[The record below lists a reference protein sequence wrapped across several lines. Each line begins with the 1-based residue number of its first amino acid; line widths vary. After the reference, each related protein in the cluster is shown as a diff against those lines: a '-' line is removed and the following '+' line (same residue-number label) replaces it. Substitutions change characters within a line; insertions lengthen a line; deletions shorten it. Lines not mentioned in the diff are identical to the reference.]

1 MASFNSVIALYQVS
15 GLTESNC
22 GDITFINTGT
32 QPVTINAALRLL
44 SNQSFTFAA
53 NIGELNKTVFRFTFE
68 NVKLDTNQLTVIK
81 KYFID
86 K

>member
-1 MASFNSVIALYQVS
+1 MVGFNNVISVYQQS

-22 GDITFINTGT
+22 GDITFLNSGLD
-32 QPVTINAALRLL
+32 PVTINGGLRLL

-53 NIGELNKTVFRFTFE
+53 QVGEINKTVFRFTFE

-81 KYFID
+81 KYFIE

>member
-1 MASFNSVIALYQVS
+1 MVSFNSVIALYQLS

-53 NIGELNKTVFRFTFE
+53 QVGEINKTVFRFTFDPD
-68 NVKLDTNQLTVIK
+68 KSYTNSLTVIK
-81 KYFID
+81 KYYID

>member
-1 MASFNSVIALYQVS
+1 MVGFNSVIALYQQS

-53 NIGELNKTVFRFTFE
+53 QVGEINKTVFRFTF
-68 NVKLDTNQLTVIK
+68 DPDPSYTNSLTVIK